1 MAYWHLMCKLNC
13 FTVLSFLISCGD
25 LVPWFG
31 QLMYACVS
39 HIVLQDRSAVLVC
52 DLAIMSPVCCC
63 SFSMQL
69 ACSCCSCLC
78 NLFLL
83 RIRLKLFREKKKKED
98 INVCVRALPPPVSC
112 CFFSLFPLFLQ
123 KEKKKNTC
131 AKLLIC
137 QLSMQHQR
145 YIIVPYPV

>member
-1 MAYWHLMCKLNC
+1 LAYWHLMCKLNC

-83 RIRLKLFREKKKKED
+83 RIRLKLFGEKKKKD

-112 CFFSLFPLFLQ
+112 CFFLPFPPFSP
-123 KEKKKNTC
+123 KRKKKNTC